1 MRTER
6 DARQATRGGTGNVR
20 RAVITWALWFP
31 FHQSSRMPVAAPGCR
46 LVSSGM
52 ASVGR
57 HCAFGRLLSLRPP
70 AGDSLQGPR
79 RSHNRISGNPD
90 SIEDGR
96 PHVLGAC
103 TVQSHHMLSPLQA
116 ADGHVRYPRP
126 FPTAL
131 RRRRTAAAPP
141 PGARDCAPRPSTLL
155 LRPASSSPSCSPM
168 SCRSS

>member
-1 MRTER
+1 MF
-6 DARQATRGGTGNVR
+6 ARYATRGATGNVR

-46 LVSSGM
+46 LFGSGM

-57 HCAFGRLLSLRPP
+57 HVHSAGWYLHGPP

-79 RSHNRISGNPD
+79 RSHNSTSGNPA

-96 PHVLGAC
+96 PHVLNAC
-103 TVQSHHMLSPLQA
+103 TVQSHDQLSPLQA

-126 FPTAL
+126 FPAAL

-141 PGARDCAPRPSTLL
+141 PRARDCAPRPSTLL